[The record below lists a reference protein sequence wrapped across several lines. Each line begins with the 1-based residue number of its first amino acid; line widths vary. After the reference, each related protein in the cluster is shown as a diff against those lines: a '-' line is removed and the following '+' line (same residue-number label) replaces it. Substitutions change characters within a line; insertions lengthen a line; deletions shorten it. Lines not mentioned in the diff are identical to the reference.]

1 MSPAHPWS
9 PLDVRTF
16 APEGWARAPLPA
28 DVPVA
33 ATEAYRGPAGELVIL
48 GLPDHEGADGHDCD
62 ALGCQ
67 RAHVLER
74 RPAPAEAR
82 EVAFCEVLPERAPRE
97 GP

>member
-28 DVPVA
+28 DAPPA

-48 GLPDHEGADGHDCD
+48 GLPDPEGADGHHCD

-67 RAHVLER
+67 QAHVLER
-74 RPAPAEAR
+74 RAAPGEAR
-82 EVAFCEVLPERAPRE
+82 EVACCEALPERAPRE